1 MNVKLDLRGL
11 IAEEYR
17 VLPIHYTIVLDS
29 ALTEDPKSSLYGV
42 RFPSPM
48 EVNGEIVNTAGYM
61 RMSLNLSLDYTAPC
75 ARCLAETHGKFS
87 FSLEKTVA
95 PKNLLTGLDED
106 ALDDYAIVEDG
117 FLDMDEQLIELIE
130 LELPRKILCRPDC
143 RGLYP
148 KCGRDLN
155 TGDCDCREEPD
166 PRWAPLQAILEEME
180 ARDNSQSEKTE

>member
-1 MNVKLDLRGL
+1 MKLDLRGL

-95 PKNLLTGLDED
+95 PKNLLTGL
-106 ALDDYAIVEDG
+106 EDG
-117 FLDMDEQLIELIE
+117 FLDMDEQLIELLE
-130 LELPRKILCRPDC
+130 LEFPRKILCRPDC
-143 RGLYP
+143 RGLCP

-166 PRWAPLQAILEEME
+166 PRWAPLQAILDEME

>member
-1 MNVKLDLRGL
+1 MKLDLRGL

-17 VLPIHYTIVLDS
+17 ALPIHYTIIPDS

-75 ARCLAETHGKFS
+75 ARCLTETHGKFS
-87 FSLEKTVA
+87 FSIEKTVA
-95 PKNLLTGLDED
+95 PKNMLTGLDED
-106 ALDDYAIVEDG
+106 VLDDYAVVE
-117 FLDMDEQLIELIE
+117 F
-130 LELPRKILCRPDC
+130 PRKILCRPDC
-143 RGLYP
+143 RGLCP

-155 TGDCDCREEPD
+155 TGSCDCKEDPD
-166 PRWAPLQAILEEME
+166 PRWAPLQAILAEME
-180 ARDNSQSEKTE
+180 ERDSREEPKKK